1 MNNVNKTQ
9 RNIIIIA
16 IVMVVGIIG
25 YYVYGR
31 DTNNKEIS
39 TNDDILIKNEN
50 NTEEQKE
57 KIIVHITGAVNK
69 GGIVTLEENSRVA
82 DAIEAAGGLKEDAD
96 INKINLA
103 YILEDG
109 VKIKIPSINDKEENE
124 EKENTQDIEIVENVP
139 EGNSNSGNIKTGK
152 ININKASQIELETL
166 PGIGPSIALK
176 IINYRNENGKFS
188 SIDDLKKINGVGD
201 SKYENIKNLICVK
214 WNMYVA

>member
-214 WNMYVA
+214 